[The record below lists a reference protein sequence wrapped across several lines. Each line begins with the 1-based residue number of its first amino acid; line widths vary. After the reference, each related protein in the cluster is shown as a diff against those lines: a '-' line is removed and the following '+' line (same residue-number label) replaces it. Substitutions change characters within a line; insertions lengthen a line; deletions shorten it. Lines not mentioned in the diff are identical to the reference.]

1 MNTQLLS
8 AVLKSYQTTLDAMTE
23 FNANSENAEMT
34 LQMAEAMTTAIN
46 AGNKILVCGNGGSAA
61 QAMHFAEELT
71 GRYQK
76 DRRALPA
83 LALMDPTHMSCVG
96 NDYGFDKVFS
106 RAIEAYAKPGDCLLL
121 LSTSGNSANLI
132 TAVEAA
138 KALSVSTFALLG
150 KGGGKL
156 KGVCDFEIIANGA
169 TSDCVQNIH
178 MIIIHILIETIER
191 SLFPENYA

>member
-8 AVLKSYQTTLDAMTE
+8 AVLKSYQTTLNAMTE
-23 FNANSENAEMT
+23 FNANSANAEMT
-34 LQMAEAMTTAIN
+34 LQMAEAMVKAIN

-96 NDYGFDKVFS
+96 NDYGFDKIFS